1 MAEVAMNGSNSE
13 DDVLQER
20 PSLSTDANETTKMAA
35 RTRSS
40 SSSKKSKSRSTKK
53 KDDQLDALEQ
63 KWESKFAQFDSRLD
77 KICNFMETSLNPGT
91 SGEQVQNV
99 STCNQQDSGSSGA
112 RRPLQETQTP
122 DVNLPTDNE
131 AEENLHGDVMSL
143 APGRSERLNIGLFSD
158 EEDGTSMRSDNENH
172 NTVARFSKYLKCQ
185 ETEETDSGIDNLNQ
199 LFGDDAKT
207 KSVSKSVGLV
217 LDKSQIDIL
226 SGSWHCEKPEKIT
239 AYNEQY
245 KLCFP
250 VHESSEKHLDI
261 PSLDSFTSDLLVK
274 KHGQKAF
281 TVSNKKKT
289 LYTPFLKSVE
299 KLAYQGQA
307 AAKMGIVSSSYMQQA
322 LGTLLE
328 TLLDKEVNMDRAV
341 QQVRDIF
348 AMSTKSVDQVARA
361 GAFHHLIRRK
371 LVMED
376 TGLNDIKELKNSL
389 ISLPLSSSGVF
400 GDKFEQTLKDRIE
413 KDKQLKEL
421 LPELHIGNKP
431 TSFLGK
437 RKNTASNDWQA
448 KRVKQNVNQNSF
460 KSTPSTQRS
469 FQRTSTVSR
478 PDKSEN
484 KFEKAGTNFRPSW
497 GNQGKNQQRK

>member
-1 MAEVAMNGSNSE
+1 MAEVAINGSNSE

-53 KDDQLDALEQ
+53 KGRPAR
-63 KWESKFAQFDSRLD
+63 RLRTEMG
-77 KICNFMETSLNPGT
+77 K
-91 SGEQVQNV
+91 
-99 STCNQQDSGSSGA
+99 QDSGSSGA

-158 EEDGTSMRSDNENH
+158 EEEDGTSMRSDNENH

-250 VHESSEKHLDI
+250 VHESSEKHLII

-281 TVSNKKKT
+281 TISNKKKT

-376 TGLNDIKELKNSL
+376 TGLNDIKELKISL

-431 TSFLGK
+431 GSFLGK
-437 RKNTASNDWQA
+437 RKNTASND
-448 KRVKQNVNQNSF
+448 
-460 KSTPSTQRS
+460 
-469 FQRTSTVSR
+469 
-478 PDKSEN
+478 
-484 KFEKAGTNFRPSW
+484 
-497 GNQGKNQQRK
+497 

>member
-77 KICNFMETSLNPGT
+77 KICNFMETSQNPGT

-185 ETEETDSGIDNLNQ
+185 ETEETDS
-199 LFGDDAKT
+199 
-207 KSVSKSVGLV
+207 
-217 LDKSQIDIL
+217 
-226 SGSWHCEKPEKIT
+226 
-239 AYNEQY
+239 
-245 KLCFP
+245 
-250 VHESSEKHLDI
+250 
-261 PSLDSFTSDLLVK
+261 
-274 KHGQKAF
+274 
-281 TVSNKKKT
+281 
-289 LYTPFLKSVE
+289 VE

-361 GAFHHLIRRK
+361 GAF
-371 LVMED
+371 
-376 TGLNDIKELKNSL
+376 
-389 ISLPLSSSGVF
+389 SS
-400 GDKFEQTLKDRIE
+400 
-413 KDKQLKEL
+413 
-421 LPELHIGNKP
+421 PY
-431 TSFLGK
+431 
-437 RKNTASNDWQA
+437 
-448 KRVKQNVNQNSF
+448 
-460 KSTPSTQRS
+460 
-469 FQRTSTVSR
+469 
-478 PDKSEN
+478 
-484 KFEKAGTNFRPSW
+484 
-497 GNQGKNQQRK
+497 

>member
-1 MAEVAMNGSNSE
+1 M
-13 DDVLQER
+13 
-20 PSLSTDANETTKMAA
+20 
-35 RTRSS
+35 
-40 SSSKKSKSRSTKK
+40 
-53 KDDQLDALEQ
+53 
-63 KWESKFAQFDSRLD
+63 
-77 KICNFMETSLNPGT
+77 
-91 SGEQVQNV
+91 
-99 STCNQQDSGSSGA
+99 
-112 RRPLQETQTP
+112 
-122 DVNLPTDNE
+122 
-131 AEENLHGDVMSL
+131 
-143 APGRSERLNIGLFSD
+143 
-158 EEDGTSMRSDNENH
+158 
-172 NTVARFSKYLKCQ
+172 
-185 ETEETDSGIDNLNQ
+185 
-199 LFGDDAKT
+199 
-207 KSVSKSVGLV
+207 
-217 LDKSQIDIL
+217 
-226 SGSWHCEKPEKIT
+226 
-239 AYNEQY
+239 
-245 KLCFP
+245 
-250 VHESSEKHLDI
+250 
-261 PSLDSFTSDLLVK
+261 
-274 KHGQKAF
+274 
-281 TVSNKKKT
+281 
-289 LYTPFLKSVE
+289 
-299 KLAYQGQA
+299 AYQGQA

-322 LGTLLE
+322 VGTLLH
-328 TLLDKEVNMDRAV
+328 KEVNIDRAV